1 MVETCLIEIY
11 GVTRVGNSELWEEV
25 NRVAPKIVLASA
37 SPSRLR
43 LLQNAG
49 INPEVIVSG
58 VFEEDPAYAQ
68 LSPREMVIAL
78 AIVKAH
84 TVKEKV
90 DFPALIIGCDSTF
103 EFEGE
108 SLGKPL
114 SVENAIE
121 RARSL
126 RGKSGLLHTG
136 HCIIDTEK
144 GIEISDVATTRV
156 FFADMT
162 DDEIKSYVATGEPL
176 HVAGGFT
183 LDGLSSPFI
192 SRIEGESSN
201 VIGLSLPLLRNAV
214 LKLGYRWFDLLS

>member
-1 MVETCLIEIY
+1 MP
-11 GVTRVGNSELWEEV
+11 
-25 NRVAPKIVLASA
+25 PKIVLASS

-43 LLQNAG
+43 LLNNAG
-49 INPEVIVSG
+49 IKPEVVVSG
-58 VFEEDPAYAQ
+58 VDEEDSAYSK
-68 LSPREMVIAL
+68 LTPSELVIAL

-84 TVKEKV
+84 TVRKTINY
-90 DFPALIIGCDSTF
+90 PALIIGCDSTF

-114 SVENAIE
+114 TAENAIA
-121 RARSL
+121 RAKLL

-144 GIEISDVATTRV
+144 EIEISDIATTRV
-156 FFADMT
+156 FFAEMT
-162 DDEIKSYVATGEPL
+162 DEEIVSYVATGEPL
-176 HVAGGFT
+176 NVAGGFT

-192 SRIEGESSN
+192 AKIEGETSN

-214 LKLGYRWFDLLS
+214 NKLGYRWFDLLS

>member
-1 MVETCLIEIY
+1 
-11 GVTRVGNSELWEEV
+11 
-25 NRVAPKIVLASA
+25 VAPKIVLASA

-156 FFADMT
+156 FFEDMT

-214 LKLGYRWFDLLS
+214 LNLGYRWFDLLS